1 MFEIV
6 AMIQCKI
13 NCTYGHK
20 QEFVQ
25 TTCGPAGKFWQMYQ
39 QVEIQDYTGRLL
51 YHDNWNHLHWYD
63 HLQLGLGS
71 HSGQLQWKNNPSK
84 MPNKI
89 SKQNNPNQKYQKKEL
104 TKFTIKKTKSQL
116 SINNVFRVNYCT
128 VHNKFSDI
136 KPTDDNSST
145 SLKKKKMN

>member
-1 MFEIV
+1 MTIYNWVWGATV
-6 AMIQCKI
+6 ASYNERTTHQKC
-13 NCTYGHK
+13 
-20 QEFVQ
+20 Q
-25 TTCGPAGKFWQMYQ
+25 T
-39 QVEIQDYTGRLL
+39 
-51 YHDNWNHLHWYD
+51 
-63 HLQLGLGS
+63 
-71 HSGQLQWKNNPSK
+71 
-84 MPNKI
+84 
-89 SKQNNPNQKYQKKEL
+89 KYQNKTTQTKNIKKKEL